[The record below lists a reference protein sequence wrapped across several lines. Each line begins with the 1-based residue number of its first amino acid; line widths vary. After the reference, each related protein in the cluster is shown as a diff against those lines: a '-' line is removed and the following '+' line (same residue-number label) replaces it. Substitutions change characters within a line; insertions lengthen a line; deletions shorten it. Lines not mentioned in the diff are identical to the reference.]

1 MSEGKVDV
9 GFVDGMQVC
18 VLEEGVLRDG
28 EVTSVSAKD
37 GVTVRY
43 ADGSEEGYI
52 PTKLEKMIA
61 DGVVERAA
69 REQAARE
76 KVLREEKAAREKL
89 LREEKEAREK
99 VLREEKEAREKAA
112 RVSFFSFFNFFY

>member
-1 MSEGKVDV
+1 MARLNV

-28 EVTSVSAKD
+28 EVTSVSEKD

-43 ADGSEEGYI
+43 ADGSEDNYV

-61 DGVVERAA
+61 DGVVPKAA

-76 KVLREEKAAREKL
+76 KVLREEKAAREK
-89 LREEKEAREK
+89 
-99 VLREEKEAREKAA
+99 AA
-112 RVSFFSFFNFFY
+112 RVSSFLLKLF